1 MPTNSTSQI
10 TRRNRLRIAST
21 QRELDRSSHELLK
34 AAAQKDLQ
42 QGFRYLLRVR
52 GLDVAYIANV
62 KRPSYRVETE
72 EYNLLN
78 WTFHYPNGRVKWD
91 PIQFTVVEI
100 FSRDIS
106 NSIGGILMKKVRD
119 LGIDNPAEIT
129 PGFFKDMSKS
139 SLIESMG
146 NISLEMLDPDGDVYE
161 EWKLTNAFITDVDFS
176 DLQYSQDGLTNVRVG
191 VKYDWAELIYHGQ

>member
-1 MPTNSTSQI
+1 MPTNSTDGI

-21 QRELDRSSHELLK
+21 QRELDQSSHELLK
-34 AAAQKDLQ
+34 GAVQKDLQ

-52 GLDVAYIANV
+52 GLDVAYITSV
-62 KRPSYRVETE
+62 KRPTYNIETE
-72 EYNLLN
+72 EHNLLN
-78 WTFHYPNGRVKWD
+78 WTFNYPSGRVKWE
-91 PIQFTVVEI
+91 PIQFTVVEL

-106 NSIGGILMKKVRD
+106 TSIGAILMKKVRD

-146 NISLEMLDPDGDVYE
+146 NISIEMLDPDGDVYE
-161 EWKLTNAFITDVDFS
+161 EWKLTNAFITGVDFS
-176 DLQYSQDGLTNVRVG
+176 DLKYNQDGLTNIAVSVS
-191 VKYDWAELIYHGQ
+191 YDWAELIYHG